1 MDNRS
6 DAEQLVDMENTLGW
20 ETGEDESDD
29 EGNEGSYI
37 HVTGHPTTLSKISD
51 AIWAVLNGPVK
62 FHDYSVSVKCH
73 GIKPPTLTATK
84 VMMRENNLKKRMPCG
99 HSIVAWVESEQYCSA
114 CSVIEASR
122 TADKLRILTDP
133 TLTAKEAL
141 EKSGDYLGHEKRK
154 GGERRFNERCECGH
168 MKFWHMSDGKCLAGK
183 ILEVYPIKEN
193 EPICP
198 CVEYLPQPDRRS
210 K

>member
-1 MDNRS
+1 MDNSSDANCFTMGDDRS

-20 ETGEDESDD
+20 ETEEDESDD
-29 EGNEGSYI
+29 EGNEGPYI

-51 AIWAVLNGPVK
+51 AIWAVLNGPVE

-84 VMMRENNLKKRMPCG
+84 VMMMENNLKKRMACG

-133 TLTAKEAL
+133 TLGPREAM
-141 EKSGDYLGHEKRK
+141 EKAGEWDRRVA
-154 GGERRFNERCECGH
+154 ERRGDIRCECNH
-168 MKFWHMSDGKCLAGK
+168 TKFWHAADGKCLMHSSG
-183 ILEVYPIKEN
+183 
-193 EPICP
+193 CP